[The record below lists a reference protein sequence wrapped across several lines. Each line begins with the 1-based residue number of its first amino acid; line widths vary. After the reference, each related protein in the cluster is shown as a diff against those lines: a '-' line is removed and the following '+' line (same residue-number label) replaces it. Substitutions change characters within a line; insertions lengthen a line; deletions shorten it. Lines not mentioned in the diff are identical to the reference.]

1 MIDSPRLKDKK
12 YFSQPIKKSLPK
24 LLVFNGQGVGKSL
37 FRNMLKEQYELQN
50 IPFTYC
56 GYLKEVEKNRD
67 FNSFFLFIVQ
77 SL

>member
-1 MIDSPRLKDKK
+1 MKNIFLNLLKDL
-12 YFSQPIKKSLPK
+12 LPR